1 MAFVDPMAPTG
12 VTEEVPTATASPCTP
27 AAAASTVEEKLTV
40 ALAVATVTLPP
51 RVTTPV
57 NPSVPPAFALW

>member
-12 VTEEVPTATASPCTP
+12 ATEEVPTATASPHP

-57 NPSVPPAFALW
+57 NPSVPPRSRLW